1 MNIGQANSSA
11 SYQNVSAGALVLNN
25 GTTIAGDI
33 ELTGNT
39 RISGVRILNG
49 ASRSGTISGAIT
61 GDGALQI
68 GAAFS
73 SNTFGSTIR
82 LSNSGNDWTGDTTLG
97 NQATSSGS
105 PMELHLDANEVIP
118 NGPGRGD
125 FYMHTTGN
133 ENARNR
139 LYLNGHTETVNGF
152 NSINGGLGTVTRLI
166 SNNNAADGTLIV
178 GDNDAD
184 GNFDGTF
191 TDGSGGGSLNFTKI
205 GEGSQILTGSLTYT
219 GATTV
224 NGGILQINSPL
235 TNSMVTVNG
244 GALGGT
250 GTFSGGII
258 VANGGALAPGTSPGI
273 LTSHDANLD
282 FQTGSS
288 LAWELISNDT
298 TVRGTDFDGVD
309 VTGTGVLTI
318 ESGVSSELIF
328 NASGSTVDFTDAFWD
343 SNQSWLVFDL
353 DNAPTLGASSIV
365 FSTITTTLDSL
376 GNDFSVTGGDLSW
389 DQQGNDLYLSYVIPE
404 PSTFVLI
411 ALSILAFALFPRRR

>member
-1 MNIGQANSSA
+1 M
-11 SYQNVSAGALVLNN
+11 SAGALVLNN

-139 LYLNGHTETVNGF
+139 LYLN
-152 NSINGGLGTVTRLI
+152 
-166 SNNNAADGTLIV
+166 
-178 GDNDAD
+178 
-184 GNFDGTF
+184 
-191 TDGSGGGSLNFTKI
+191 LNFISKI
-205 GEGSQILTGSLTYT
+205 T
-219 GATTV
+219 
-224 NGGILQINSPL
+224 
-235 TNSMVTVNG
+235 
-244 GALGGT
+244 
-250 GTFSGGII
+250 
-258 VANGGALAPGTSPGI
+258 
-273 LTSHDANLD
+273 
-282 FQTGSS
+282 
-288 LAWELISNDT
+288 
-298 TVRGTDFDGVD
+298 
-309 VTGTGVLTI
+309 
-318 ESGVSSELIF
+318 
-328 NASGSTVDFTDAFWD
+328 
-343 SNQSWLVFDL
+343 
-353 DNAPTLGASSIV
+353 
-365 FSTITTTLDSL
+365 
-376 GNDFSVTGGDLSW
+376 
-389 DQQGNDLYLSYVIPE
+389 
-404 PSTFVLI
+404 
-411 ALSILAFALFPRRR
+411 